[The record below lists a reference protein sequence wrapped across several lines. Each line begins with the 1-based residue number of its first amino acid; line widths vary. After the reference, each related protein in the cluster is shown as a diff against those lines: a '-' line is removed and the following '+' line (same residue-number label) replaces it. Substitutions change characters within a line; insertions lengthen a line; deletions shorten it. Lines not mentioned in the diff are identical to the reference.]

1 MKIYDE
7 FCDDNYKHNDDMPT
21 FVIIITNIPM
31 IMILEI
37 YHMLGLSAL
46 SHMLYLRLFVFVF
59 CVFARLT
66 HGNIIFD
73 ILE

>member
-7 FCDDNYKHNDDMPT
+7 FCDDNYKHDDV
-21 FVIIITNIPM
+21 VIIITNIPM